1 MKLEHIGAM
10 IHARN
15 MEFLR
20 DRGTFFWNLIFP
32 FFLVFGFA
40 FAFSGGSDAVLTI
53 GTLGSA
59 EAGVGSAVLQLP
71 GVEFIDYDER
81 SNAEEQVA
89 THQIDLLI
97 DWEQGVYLINETA
110 ERGALAEQ
118 LILSNGGQRL
128 NRSAVSGEP
137 IRYIDWFVPGV
148 IGINM
153 MFSSLFG
160 VGFVIVRYRKN
171 GVLKRL
177 RATPLSSLEFVSA
190 QMVSRLFI
198 VTITSIIVFI
208 GADLFLNFMMRGSY
222 FLLLLVTVVSIITL
236 ISFGLVFAA
245 RFRSEEVANGVINVA
260 LWPML
265 AFSGIFFSLED
276 VPAVLQRVSRAFP
289 LTHFLEGTRAVML
302 EGAGLAQIS
311 GNLFAMAMM
320 TGVFL
325 VTTALIFRWE

>member
-1 MKLEHIGAM
+1 MKLQNIGAM

-40 FAFSGGSDAVLTI
+40 FAFSGDGDAVLTI
-53 GTLGSA
+53 GTLGTA
-59 EAGVGSAVLQLP
+59 PDGAGELLELP
-71 GVEFIDYDER
+71 GVEYVAYDDATH
-81 SNAEEQVA
+81 AEEQVA

-97 DWEQGVYLINETA
+97 DWSRNAYLINETA
-110 ERGALAEQ
+110 ERGQLAER
-118 LILSNGGQRL
+118 LVLTNGGSGLR
-128 NRSAVSGEP
+128 RAAVSGEP

-190 QMVSRLFI
+190 QMISRLFI
-198 VTITSIIVFI
+198 VTITSIIVFA
-208 GADLFLNFMMRGSY
+208 GANLFLNFMMRGSY
-222 FLLLLVTVVSIITL
+222 VLLLLVTVVSIITL

-245 RFRSEEVANGVINVA
+245 RFRSEEVASGVINVA

-276 VPAVLQRVSRAFP
+276 VPGVLQRISRVFP

-302 EGAGLAQIS
+302 DGAGFSAVS
-311 GNLFAMAMM
+311 GNLLAMAAM

-325 VTTALIFRWE
+325 LTAAVIFRWE

>member
-1 MKLEHIGAM
+1 MKTKHILAM

-20 DRGTFFWNLIFP
+20 DRGTFFWNMVFP

-40 FAFSGGSDAVLTI
+40 FAFSGDGESVLTI
-53 GTLGSA
+53 GVFA
-59 EAGVGSAVLQLP
+59 ETEDPGTPAYVDLP
-71 GVEFIDYDER
+71 GVRYTRYEVLSEAQD
-81 SNAEEQVA
+81 QVA

-97 DWEQGVYLINETA
+97 APAAGTYTVNPTSQ
-110 ERGALAEQ
+110 RGALAER
-118 LILSNGGQRL
+118 LILSNGGQDLR
-128 NRSAVSGEP
+128 RSEVSGEP

-148 IGINM
+148 IGLNM

-177 RATPLSSLEFVSA
+177 KATPLSSLEFVTA
-190 QMVSRLFI
+190 QMVSRLLI
-198 VTITSIIVFI
+198 VTVTSVIVFV
-208 GADLFLNFMMRGSY
+208 GADLFLSFMMNGSY
-222 FLLLLVTVVSIITL
+222 LLLLLITVVSVITL

-245 RFRSEEVANGVINVA
+245 RFRSEEVASGVINVA

-265 AFSGIFFSLED
+265 AFSGVFFSLEN
-276 VPAVLQRVSRAFP
+276 VPAVMQRVARVFP

-302 EGAGLAQIS
+302 DGAGLGDIA
-311 GNLFAMAMM
+311 GNLIPLVAM
-320 TGVFL
+320 TLVFL
-325 VTTALIFRWE
+325 VVAAAIFRWE